1 MCKPVIKWV
10 GGKRQLL
17 NELKKYM
24 PKEFNTYFEPFIGGG
39 ALFFDLKI
47 EKSFINDYNSELT
60 NLYEIIK
67 NKPNKLI
74 KDLKKHENNSEYFY
88 KIRELDRTPSS
99 YKRLSKV
106 KKASRFIYLNKTGFN
121 GLYRVNRNGQFNV
134 PFGKYKNPNYADED
148 NILECSNLLQKTTIL
163 NGDFENIKKFIKR
176 GDFVYFDP
184 PYVPISDTSNFTGY
198 TDKGFDEDMQFR
210 LKELCDYI
218 HNIGAYFM
226 LSNSY
231 TPYIEELYKGYNLI
245 IVQANRALNCK
256 ANGRGKINEY
266 LVINYSVNEEK

>member
-17 NELKKYM
+17 SELKKYM

-67 NKPNKLI
+67 NKPHELI

-88 KIRELDRTPSS
+88 KTRELDRTPSS
-99 YKRLSKV
+99 YQRLSKV

-121 GLYRVNRNGQFNV
+121 GLYRVNRKGQFNV
-134 PFGKYKNPNYADED
+134 PFGKYKNPNYADD
-148 NILECSNLLQKTTIL
+148 NNILDCSKLLQETTIL
-163 NGDFENIKKFIKR
+163 NGDFENIKKFIQR

-218 HNIGAYFM
+218 H
-226 LSNSY
+226 
-231 TPYIEELYKGYNLI
+231 
-245 IVQANRALNCK
+245 
-256 ANGRGKINEY
+256 
-266 LVINYSVNEEK
+266 